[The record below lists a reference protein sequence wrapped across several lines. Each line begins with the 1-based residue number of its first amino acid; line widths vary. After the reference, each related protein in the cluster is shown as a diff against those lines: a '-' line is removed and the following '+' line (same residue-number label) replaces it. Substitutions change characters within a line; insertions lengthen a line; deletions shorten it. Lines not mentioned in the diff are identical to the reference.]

1 MREVF
6 YGVGVA
12 VLVGLAGGAMMKP
25 DLVPALTRDG
35 SMTPVEPA
43 YDDQPASL
51 IPATA
56 PAYYDSWASNDQAAL
71 LQPASY
77 DAGDDDLPRYDPRP
91 SPEDRAEAIRLAT
104 LEDNLNAP
112 PPETT
117 SARYPSAEGDIL
129 AGLTPRT
136 PIPPLPSAQ
145 PATAQP
151 GAQDDAAVG
160 DTRPASPS

>member
-1 MREVF
+1 MREIF

-12 VLVGLAGGAMMKP
+12 ALVGLAGGTMMKP
-25 DLVPALTRDG
+25 DLAPALTRDG
-35 SMTPVEPA
+35 SMAPVEPA

-56 PAYYDSWASNDQAAL
+56 PVYYDSWASYDQAAL
-71 LQPASY
+71 LQSASY
-77 DAGDDDLPRYDPRP
+77 DAGEGDPPRYDPRP

-129 AGLTPRT
+129 VGLTPPA
-136 PIPPLPSAQ
+136 PIPPLPQAVPPVS
-145 PATAQP
+145 
-151 GAQDDAAVG
+151 QDGAAVG
-160 DTRPASPS
+160 DTRTASPS